1 MAEAEST
8 DSTPDHPFDAER
20 RLLQEAGQG
29 TEARELSFQALEAHG
44 AEARDLATRALELD
58 PECIDAL
65 NVLAATGGLG
75 PEEAAHGMKAVAMR
89 AEAALGEAFITEHKG
104 RLWDHV
110 EARPYLRARKSLADL
125 LERAGKLKEAL
136 PHLEALLRFSQG
148 DPQEVRYHLARCY
161 ACLGKTKALQRLLRA
176 FEADAGPIWAY
187 MRVLLHLRLGE
198 EKLALQA
205 LERARALNPHIE
217 GCLKGTTRLPKES
230 SAPPL
235 PGSPEEASGALR
247 TLAPAWGADREAL
260 YWLFK
265 AGK

>member
-1 MAEAEST
+1 MAEAGST
-8 DSTPDHPFDAER
+8 DFIPDPQAPRPFDAER
-20 RLLQEAGQG
+20 QLRQQARQG
-29 TEARELSFQALEAHG
+29 TDDHEEAQELAFQALEAHG
-44 AEARDLATRALELD
+44 AEARALATQALELD
-58 PECIDAL
+58 PECIDAQ
-65 NVLAATGGLG
+65 NIIVATEAVG
-75 PEEAAHGMKAVAMR
+75 PEEAAHRMRDVAAR

-104 RLWDHV
+104 RLWDRL

-148 DPQEVRYHLARCY
+148 DSQEVRYPLARCY

-176 FEADAGPIWAY
+176 FETDAGPVWAY

-198 EKLALQA
+198 EKQALGA

-217 GCLKGTTRLPKES
+217 GCLKGTTRLPRES
-230 SAPPL
+230 SAPAL
-235 PGSPEEASGALR
+235 PGSPEEAA
-247 TLAPAWGADREAL
+247 EAL

-265 AGK
+265 AGR